1 MGRSHRG
8 LQTGSDDAL
17 YSIEQG
23 ESLKSIVSR
32 RGDEKVNTIL
42 RDKDIEDFRV
52 CPKGQ
57 KVLVTR
63 RNTVGG
69 TYRVDDL
76 YLLDRATDEMSRIT
90 RGARIREI
98 DCGPHGRFAY
108 DSIREGTRLVA
119 SRSAQHRICMPEV
132 GRSTTRI
139 RPMDCFRLRGDR
151 NIVGR
156 DLVLYDVSTGRT
168 RASPKAHM
176 LNSIPAF
183 KTTARS
189 FSPVTR
195 TGSSNI
201 ASRFTL

>member
-1 MGRSHRG
+1 MQRRVKPSRPCIGDGKPSDSIRRTIESHRKTGLSPLIWQTRVGRSQLG

-108 DSIREGTRLVA
+108 GAQIHEGGTRLVRVA
-119 SRSAQHRICMPEV
+119 
-132 GRSTTRI
+132 
-139 RPMDCFRLRGDR
+139 LRTGD
-151 NIVGR
+151 IE
-156 DLVLYDVSTGRT
+156 VLYAPEALGQVSHPSISPDGLFLVFEVTGT
-168 RASPKAHM
+168 LFA
-176 LNSIPAF
+176 
-183 KTTARS
+183 
-189 FSPVTR
+189 VT
-195 TGSSNI
+195 
-201 ASRFTL
+201 L